1 MSYNSLT
8 RFGQPL
14 RIELHASR
22 LLAAGGGLLH
32 ALAAAACLLAQLPLP
47 VSVLL
52 MALTAT
58 HYGYFL
64 RRQAGAHA
72 GRAVGALAWDDR
84 RGWRVC
90 CASDG
95 WQAARLRIPVFVT
108 ASLVIVRFRL
118 GSGRTCSVIVV
129 ADRLPADAFRRL
141 RVRLLQS
148 LAADRD

>member
-1 MSYNSLT
+1 LT

-14 RIELHASR
+14 RVELRASR
-22 LLAAGGGLLH
+22 LLAGGGGLLH
-32 ALAAAACLLAQLPLP
+32 ALAAIACLLARLPLP
-47 VSVLL
+47 VGVLL
-52 MALTAT
+52 TALTAT

-64 RRQAGAHA
+64 RRQASARA
-72 GRAVGALAWDDR
+72 GWAVGALAWDER
-84 RGWRVC
+84 RGWTVRCVRG
-90 CASDG
+90 G
-95 WQAARLRIPVFVT
+95 WQTARLRIPVFVT

-118 GSGRTCSVIVV
+118 GSGRTCSAMVV